1 MRREVLR
8 ASGLEFGYHGEPV
21 LRGVEL
27 SVSEGEVVAIYGP
40 TGSGKTTILLLL
52 AGLLRPWRGEV
63 YIMGERLDERTL
75 PQIRRL
81 IGISFQNPDDM
92 FFNSTVLDEIA
103 YTSARMY
110 GADVG
115 LKAARDIAEKLGI
128 SHILNKPPYK
138 LSGGQKR
145 LVALAAAVVHQPK
158 LLLLDEPSTY
168 LDEESTERVIK
179 LFKELKSRGT
189 AVLVATHDAE
199 FICRIADK
207 SYLLTGGRLINGVP
221 GYRQPLCICGED
233 RRSQAPGRV

>member
-1 MRREVLR
+1 VI
-8 ASGLEFGYHGEPV
+8 AHVAALE
-21 LRGVEL
+21 
-27 SVSEGEVVAIYGP
+27 
-40 TGSGKTTILLLL
+40 
-52 AGLLRPWRGEV
+52 
-63 YIMGERLDERTL
+63 
-75 PQIRRL
+75 
-81 IGISFQNPDDM
+81 
-92 FFNSTVLDEIA
+92 EIA
-103 YTSARMY
+103 YTAVRIY
-110 GADVG
+110 GAEKG
-115 LKAARDIAEKLGI
+115 LEAAREIAEKLGI

-138 LSGGQKR
+138 LSGRQKR
-145 LVALAAAVVHQPK
+145 LVALATAVVHQPK

-199 FICRIADK
+199 FICRVADK